1 MSKHLFSTILGA
13 VATVFAVNAASAQP
27 ADIEPKVQVCS
38 ACHGANGMPLD
49 PKTMPIIW
57 GQTEYYIFKQL
68 LDYRS
73 GARENPIMSGIA
85 KTLQQQDL
93 RPIGKYFAA
102 KTWPAKQAAANN
114 PAPAKMENCM
124 ICHQAHLEGGQ
135 PAPRLAGLSYEY
147 LIAQMNAF
155 ANDTRTNNG
164 DMPAIMKALSAGE
177 REAIARYAAGL

>member
-1 MSKHLFSTILGA
+1 M
-13 VATVFAVNAASAQP
+13 
-27 ADIEPKVQVCS
+27 
-38 ACHGANGMPLD
+38 
-49 PKTMPIIW
+49 
-57 GQTEYYIFKQL
+57 
-68 LDYRS
+68 
-73 GARENPIMSGIA
+73 A